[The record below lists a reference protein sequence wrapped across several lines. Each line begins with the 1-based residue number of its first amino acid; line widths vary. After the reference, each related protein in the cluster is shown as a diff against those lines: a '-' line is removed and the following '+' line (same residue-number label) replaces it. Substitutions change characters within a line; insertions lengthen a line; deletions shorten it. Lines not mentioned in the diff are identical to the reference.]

1 MATRLYK
8 LAREINEGVLGKIE
22 VVEIDIERS
31 LAEFGVGG
39 AQFLGVVEQEVGFA
53 DASSALDG
61 NQPVVPIDLVHQH
74 ASSGHLH
81 MLDEIVVCFIKSL

>member
-1 MATRLYK
+1 MATSLYE
-8 LAREINEGVLGKIE
+8 LAREVNEGVLGKVE

-39 AQFLGVVEQEVGFA
+39 TQFFGVVEQEVGF
-53 DASSALDG
+53 DG
-61 NQPVVPIDLVHQH
+61 DEPIVPIDLVHQH

>member
-39 AQFLGVVEQEVGFA
+39 TQFLGVVEQEVGFA

-61 NQPVVPIDLVHQH
+61 DEPIVPIDLVHQH

-81 MLDEIVVCFIKSL
+81 MLD

>member
-8 LAREINEGVLGKIE
+8 PAREINEGVLGKIE

-39 AQFLGVVEQEVGFA
+39 AQFLGVVEQEVGFS

-81 MLDEIVVCFIKSL
+81 MLDKIIVCFIKSL